1 MKWLLMLFLLIGS
14 VYAVDMDDACVAK
27 GFANTVSS
35 WVWNNETYI
44 EIQNNNFNLTLNG
57 TARKAYWNST
67 SQIDGVV
74 YKTGSRT
81 YLLDGGFSGQVP
93 RTTTSNDIQW
103 IVFCSNNEVPEFPL
117 IGVVLALLIAGLI
130 YRKINK

>member
-14 VYAVDMDDACVAK
+14 VYAIDMEDACLAK

-35 WVWNNETYI
+35 WVWNDTYV
-44 EIQNNNFNLTLNG
+44 EVQNNGVEINLTG

-67 SQIDGVV
+67 SQIAGVV